1 LVIWLNILI
10 WIFQILAPLWKLPF
24 LFLLIISSTWIVFEI
39 VVPIVFQCIKII
51 FFLFLKIY
59 FWHQHKTI
67 QNHKKVISKKNLKN
81 LKTKTKTKHL
91 FFFSM
96 FFFPCRP
103 GILPNI
109 NYELGLIPVKF
120 TMQTMFGYQ
129 PVLEV
134 FFFFLIFII
143 NIIIKPV

>member
-1 LVIWLNILI
+1 MVIWLNILI

-24 LFLLIISSTWIVFEI
+24 LFLFIISYVFEI
-39 VVPIVFQCIKII
+39 VVSIVFQCIKII
-51 FFLFLKIY
+51 YFLFFKIY
-59 FWHQHKTI
+59 FWLQHKTI
-67 QNHKKVISKKNLKN
+67 QNHKKIISKKNLKHFKKKQKQN
-81 LKTKTKTKHL
+81 TL

-129 PVLEV
+129 PVLEG
-134 FFFFLIFII
+134 FFFFFF
-143 NIIIKPV
+143 NFHN